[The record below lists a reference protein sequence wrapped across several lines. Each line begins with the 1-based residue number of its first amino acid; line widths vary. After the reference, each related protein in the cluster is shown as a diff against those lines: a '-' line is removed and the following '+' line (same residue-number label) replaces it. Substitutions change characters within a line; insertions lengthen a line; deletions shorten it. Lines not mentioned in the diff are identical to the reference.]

1 MLKYILISR
10 IGSGCSYFKKL
21 AEEQGLH
28 VAKSFTTRPR
38 IDNDDTDYIHIENSD
53 FIDEK
58 YLETTHNGHTYFY
71 DYEELEKADIIP
83 VDPENVAKLCELFP
97 NNVYRIIEIKA
108 SNEDRLT
115 HAVVGADDKITAEK
129 EFLAKCEEENDSF
142 SRFEDAVTHRNLNIA
157 NCCCAQFLRND
168 FTEKND
174 MTEFAKNLPAYFRE
188 FNRMCIII
196 EEMKNNDGFE
206 TELAPDGDTAY
217 ILYSTDM
224 YGKSTREAV
233 SLSQMAETVILDPDG
248 MHNVVGA
255 WLRMENTSFPAV

>member
-38 IDNDDTDYIHIENSD
+38 IDNDDTDHIHIENSD

-97 NNVYRIIEIKA
+97 QQRIQ
-108 SNEDRLT
+108 N
-115 HAVVGADDKITAEK
+115 
-129 EFLAKCEEENDSF
+129 
-142 SRFEDAVTHRNLNIA
+142 HRNHGIKRRQIN
-157 NCCCAQFLRND
+157 
-168 FTEKND
+168 
-174 MTEFAKNLPAYFRE
+174 
-188 FNRMCIII
+188 
-196 EEMKNNDGFE
+196 
-206 TELAPDGDTAY
+206 
-217 ILYSTDM
+217 
-224 YGKSTREAV
+224 TR
-233 SLSQMAETVILDPDG
+233 SC
-248 MHNVVGA
+248 
-255 WLRMENTSFPAV
+255 RRR